1 MRISVVVGAA
11 CAALVAA
18 GVAAETAA
26 TAAPH
31 KPPSGTRM
39 LLTFDHGESLKP
51 RTLVRDESGF
61 RHPGMILSVHGGA
74 LRAVHGPSG
83 RGVAFPRACH
93 GCGRAVIEVE
103 NARGLNP
110 RMRSFLF
117 GASVRV
123 GPKRAAVG
131 SNFIQK
137 GFYSETGGQYKLQLR
152 PGGVPTCRMYGAAGR
167 LIVNGDASIADGTW
181 HKVTCLRLPGRVQ
194 LRVDGKLVAGV
205 KGSTGAIDNDQP
217 LRIGGKKLT
226 APNKQF
232 HGALDSAFVRL
243 LPR

>member
-1 MRISVVVGAA
+1 
-11 CAALVAA
+11 
-18 GVAAETAA
+18 
-26 TAAPH
+26 
-31 KPPSGTRM
+31 M
-39 LLTFDHGESLKP
+39 LLTIDHRESLKP
-51 RTLVRDESGF
+51 GTLVRDESGF
-61 RHPGMILSVHGGA
+61 RHPGKITSVHGGT
-74 LRAVHGPSG
+74 LRAVHGVRG
-83 RGVAFPRACH
+83 RGVGFPRACQ
-93 GCGRAVIEVE
+93 GCGRTIIEVA

-137 GFYSETGGQYKLQLR
+137 GFYSESGGQYKLQLR
-152 PGGVPTCRMYGAAGR
+152 PGGVPTCRMYGLAGR
-167 LIVNGDASIADGTW
+167 LVVNGRASIADGEW
-181 HKVTCLRLPGRVQ
+181 HKVSCLRLPGRIQ
-194 LRVDGKLVAGV
+194 LRVDGKIVGAA
-205 KGSTGAIDNDQP
+205 KGATGLIDNDQP

-232 HGALDSAFVRL
+232 HGSLDNAFVRL

>member
-1 MRISVVVGAA
+1 MRISVFVGTA

-18 GVAAETAA
+18 GLAAETAA
-26 TAAPH
+26 AAPH
-31 KPPSGTRM
+31 KPPAGTRM
-39 LLTFDHGESLKP
+39 LLTVDHRESLKP
-51 RTLVRDESGF
+51 GTLVRDESGF
-61 RHPGMILSVHGGA
+61 RHSGMILSAHGGT
-74 LRAVHGPSG
+74 LRAVRGTSG
-83 RGVAFPRACH
+83 RGVGFPRVCH
-93 GCGRAVIEVE
+93 GCGRTIIEVE

-117 GASVRV
+117 GATVRV

-152 PGGVPTCRMYGAAGR
+152 SGGVPTCRMYGAAGR
-167 LIVNGDASIADGTW
+167 LVVNGHASVADGTW

-194 LRVDGKLVAGV
+194 LRVDGKIVAGV
-205 KGSTGAIDNDQP
+205 KGPTGLIDNDQP

-232 HGALDSAFVRL
+232 RGSLDNAFIRL
-243 LPR
+243 LPS